1 MTLFSRR
8 CETCFCLCRTSC
20 LETYCGSS
28 RTATAGRSC
37 GWSSPTSACSS
48 TSLTRWWTFALSS
61 VCPASPPLC
70 LLFSGLKGIA
80 SRCGM
85 STRRAAME
93 AYRLSHSF
101 PFFFE
106 IPPLAVY
113 IFTNHLECPWQNET
127 ESNRKQI
134 WYLIKREL
142 SRTDDKMCVW
152 LKVLLT
158 LLLCRFVGSS
168 TLWIC
173 FSLIPNKFRP
183 NVTSYSL
190 PQDEY
195 PLASLPLLGYSV
207 TIPSE
212 TENIHKE
219 YVFKLH
225 FKSHV
230 YYFRSESE
238 YTFERYAAIIQY
250 LHFPQVLIR
259 GLIKK

>member
-1 MTLFSRR
+1 M
-8 CETCFCLCRTSC
+8 
-20 LETYCGSS
+20 
-28 RTATAGRSC
+28 
-37 GWSSPTSACSS
+37 
-48 TSLTRWWTFALSS
+48 
-61 VCPASPPLC
+61 
-70 LLFSGLKGIA
+70 
-80 SRCGM
+80 
-85 STRRAAME
+85 
-93 AYRLSHSF
+93 
-101 PFFFE
+101 
-106 IPPLAVY
+106 
-113 IFTNHLECPWQNET
+113 
-127 ESNRKQI
+127 
-134 WYLIKREL
+134 
-142 SRTDDKMCVW
+142 
-152 LKVLLT
+152 
-158 LLLCRFVGSS
+158 
-168 TLWIC
+168 
-173 FSLIPNKFRP
+173 
-183 NVTSYSL
+183 TSYSL